1 MPLVGEKTDMHYST
15 VSWFNRSSA
24 LSHNEEVA
32 FGWNENVVVDLASAP
47 GRIRTCAPG
56 SGGQCSIP

>member
-1 MPLVGEKTDMHYST
+1 
-15 VSWFNRSSA
+15 
-24 LSHNEEVA
+24 
-32 FGWNENVVVDLASAP
+32 VVDLASAP